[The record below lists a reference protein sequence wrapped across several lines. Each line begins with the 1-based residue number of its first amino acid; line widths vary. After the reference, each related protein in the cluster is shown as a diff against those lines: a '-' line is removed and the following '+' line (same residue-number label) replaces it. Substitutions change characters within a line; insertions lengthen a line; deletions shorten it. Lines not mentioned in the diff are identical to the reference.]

1 MPARS
6 PIAMSLA
13 PGVLATLIALN
24 QVAGF
29 FLLLGLV
36 GSVVA
41 GPLMMTSVFGPE
53 AGHSPTFLL
62 AWRLLMALGIAGVI
76 ASHRVL
82 SQLRLIVATVPTG
95 DAFVTENA
103 ARLRR
108 IAWATLGLELLNL
121 AAGVVTARLVPPGSL
136 LHSPWRSSFTP
147 WIAILLLFVLAQVFT
162 EGTRMRDEL
171 DGTV

>member
-1 MPARS
+1 MPRRS
-6 PIAMSLA
+6 PSSISLA
-13 PGVLATLIALN
+13 PGVLAALVALN
-24 QVAGF
+24 QIAGF
-29 FLLLGLV
+29 VLVLGLV
-36 GSVVA
+36 GSLVA
-41 GPLMMTSVFGPE
+41 GPMMMESVFGVE
-53 AGHSPTFLL
+53 AGRSPTFLL
-62 AWRLLMALGIAGVI
+62 AWRLLMALGIAGTV

-82 SQLRLIVATVPTG
+82 TQLQMIVATVRAG
-95 DAFVTENA
+95 DPFVTENA
-103 ARLRR
+103 SRLRR

-121 AAGVVTARLVPPGSL
+121 AASAVTTRLVPPDSL